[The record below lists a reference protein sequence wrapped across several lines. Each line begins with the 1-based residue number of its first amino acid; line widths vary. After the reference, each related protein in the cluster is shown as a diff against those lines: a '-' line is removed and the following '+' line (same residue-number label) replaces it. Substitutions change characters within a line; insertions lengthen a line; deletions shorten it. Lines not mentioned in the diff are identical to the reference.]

1 MTTEKFQ
8 NSNAVILAGGE
19 GRRMKSDKK
28 FLQVKKGILIERVVL
43 QVTEFFDNVYISV
56 SKNSDFKL
64 PGFKIVRDIIPGRG
78 PLMGIISG
86 LTESDK
92 NINFVIAADIPEVNL
107 EFIKKL
113 YSYTQD
119 FDIVVPVSGKD
130 KYEPLFAFYNKTIIN
145 EIRSLIDSGTN
156 KIIPLFFRCKTK
168 FIQMDDTGW
177 YKNLNTPEDYEDYL
191 KSLEI
196 D

>member
-1 MTTEKFQ
+1 MEKTFK

-28 FLQVKKGILIERVVL
+28 FLKFKKHILLEKVVS
-43 QVTEFFDNVYISV
+43 QVTVLFDNVYISI
-56 SKNSDFKL
+56 SKNSDFRL
-64 PGFKIVRDIIPGRG
+64 PEFKTVRDIIPGKG
-78 PLMGIISG
+78 PLMGILSG

-92 NINFVIAADIPEVNL
+92 NINFVIAADIPEING
-107 EFIKKL
+107 EFISKL

-119 FDIVVPVSGKD
+119 FEIVVPVSGKD
-130 KYEPLFAFYNKTIIN
+130 KYEPLFAFYNKSIVN

-156 KIIPLFFRCKTK
+156 KIIPLFFRCRTK
-168 FIQMDDTGW
+168 FIQFENTGW
-177 YKNLNTPEDYEDYL
+177 YRNLNTPEDYNDYL
-191 KSLEI
+191 KSSKI